1 VLELL
6 VQDGDNPRSLAWVT
20 QTLRWRLDRLQ
31 TGRTPE
37 PLSALLPDPAQ
48 WPLGDLCRIGAD
60 PGHDEAALQAQCS
73 ALAQASWRLSD
84 QIGRRC
90 FSHAADGRSVGA

>member
-1 VLELL
+1 
-6 VQDGDNPRSLAWVT
+6 
-20 QTLRWRLDRLQ
+20 
-31 TGRTPE
+31 
-37 PLSALLPDPAQ
+37 
-48 WPLGDLCRIGAD
+48 LCNVRAD
-60 PGHDEAALQAQCS
+60 QKHEEAALQAQCS